1 MTIVTQIKMRQKNNI
16 QEYNLISLVINTT
29 TTTLA
34 LTTSSRPCFVLIRI
48 HNILRKAGVSLQ
60 DKRGHKDEATTED
73 DITIV
78 GDVKRPSNST
88 PKTQVKFNQ

>member
-1 MTIVTQIKMRQKNNI
+1 MTVVTQIKMRQKNNI

-29 TTTLA
+29 TTLA
-34 LTTSSRPCFVLIRI
+34 LTTTSRPCFVLIRI

-60 DKRGHKDEATTED
+60 DKRDHKDEAAAED
-73 DITIV
+73 DITVV
-78 GDVKRPSNST
+78 GDVKRPSNGT